1 MNEARITSRGEYAYV
16 TKCLKCKKESCR
28 PSFFYELDLAL
39 QGKKTLDDCLAD
51 FTKEEKL
58 TGDNQYH
65 CAGCESKQAS
75 LVQWFSEILTLSVNF
90 KTFWIF
96 DFLSKQHLTDDHDV
110 NSSQDATRCVRL
122 KELPPVLNLQLN
134 RFIFDMQTGNKKK
147 LNSQVQFPEELDMSK
162 FLRQPEGSNMYHL
175 TGVLMHVGSDANHGH
190 YLAHIQEAHTADW
203 YKFSDVQVERL
214 SGKNL
219 KLGNEND
226 PMVAAAAAAAKKAA
240 AKGPK
245 VLKGYHSSNNAY
257 MLVYTEQKTLER
269 IRDDELKRATVK
281 ERVKVQAIK
290 QARRKERAKKR
301 ERLKRKWE
309 MEMEEEEE
317 ERAMLAEA
325 TPSKRLKTCDGKAV
339 AKVDDGK
346 AGSKDDDGDG
356 EDVDKVKTS
365 VPEDPKKEVK
375 DEPKEE
381 CEEPKKEAE
390 EEDPKK
396 QAVITSAPKTEKTS
410 VNCNSC
416 PTATAF
422 TGTISHHED
431 TSDGDVCEGTCCLG
445 INTTTTDEDDEE
457 DDFFEDIMSSEEDE
471 EEDDDDD
478 IGDPYGYVYVNSLV
492 YPSSFPIYLRSV
504 SSKLCISI

>member
-1 MNEARITSRGEYAYV
+1 M
-16 TKCLKCKKESCR
+16 TK
-28 PSFFYELDLAL
+28 
-39 QGKKTLDDCLAD
+39 
-51 FTKEEKL
+51 
-58 TGDNQYH
+58 
-65 CAGCESKQAS
+65 
-75 LVQWFSEILTLSVNF
+75 I
-90 KTFWIF
+90 
-96 DFLSKQHLTDDHDV
+96 
-110 NSSQDATRCVRL
+110 DAT
-122 KELPPVLNLQLN
+122 
-134 RFIFDMQTGNKKK
+134 T
-147 LNSQVQFPEELDMSK
+147 
-162 FLRQPEGSNMYHL
+162 
-175 TGVLMHVGSDANHGH
+175 
-190 YLAHIQEAHTADW
+190 
-203 YKFSDVQVERL
+203 QVERL
-214 SGKNL
+214 TGKNL

-226 PMVAAAAAAAKKAA
+226 PMVVAAAAAAKKAA

-281 ERVKVQAIK
+281 ERVKVRAIK
-290 QARRKERAKKR
+290 EARRKERAKKR

-317 ERAMLAEA
+317 EEEERAMLAEA

-339 AKVDDGK
+339 VKIVERK
-346 AGSKDDDGDG
+346 AVSRDDDGDG
-356 EDVDKVKTS
+356 GDVNRVETS
-365 VPEDPKKEVK
+365 VPEEPKKEVK

-396 QAVITSAPKTEKTS
+396 QAVILSAPKTEKTS
-410 VNCNSC
+410 VNCNSNSC
-416 PTATAF
+416 STATAF

-457 DDFFEDIMSSEEDE
+457 DDFFEDITSSEEEE

-478 IGDPYGYVYVNSLV
+478 VGDPYGYVYVNSLV